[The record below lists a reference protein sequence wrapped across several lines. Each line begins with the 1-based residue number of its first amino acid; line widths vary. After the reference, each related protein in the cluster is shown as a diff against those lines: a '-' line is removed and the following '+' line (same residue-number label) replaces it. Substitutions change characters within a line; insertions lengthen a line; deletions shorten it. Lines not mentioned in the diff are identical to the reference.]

1 MKNILDNK
9 IELIKDT
16 HTYRLLADP
25 EIEFTSVTTLI
36 HTLFEP
42 FDEVAIADNLCATNP
57 KYMGMEPNELISKW
71 HAARDHGSKVHEEIE
86 LALKKGIAP
95 SEPKAKIAL
104 QWLDNYA
111 MKSDIEILTEV
122 IVYSTDLK
130 IAGTIDILAY
140 NRVLDNYEIIDWKTG
155 KKIDIVSYG
164 SKMGIHPLTANIM
177 DCNYN
182 HNAMQLSL
190 YRYLLESYYGVKV
203 HNQMI
208 GHLNN
213 GNCKSYITPYY
224 HEQIS
229 SLVAQLT

>member
-1 MKNILDNK
+1 MKSIIDNK
-9 IELIKDT
+9 IRLIKENHQYVLET
-16 HTYRLLADP
+16 KP
-25 EIEFTSVTTLI
+25 ELEFCSVTTLI
-36 HTLFEP
+36 DTLFEP
-42 FDEVAIADNLCATNP
+42 FDAVAIADKLCATHP
-57 KYMGMEPNELISKW
+57 KYTGMEPNELISKW
-71 HAARDHGSKVHEEIE
+71 HAASDHGTKVHEEIE
-86 LALKKGIAP
+86 LALKKGIEP

-177 DCNYN
+177 DCNHN
-182 HNAMQLSL
+182 HYAMQLSL

>member
-1 MKNILDNK
+1 LNNFLDNK

-111 MKSDIEILTEV
+111 MKSNIEIFSEV
-122 IVYSTDLK
+122 ILYSTDLK

-140 NRVLDNYEIIDWKTG
+140 DKVHDHYEIIDWKTS
-155 KKIDIVSYG
+155 KKINIVSYG
-164 SKMGIHPLTANIM
+164 SKMGIHPTTANIM
-177 DCNYN
+177 DCNHN
-182 HNAMQLSL
+182 HYAMQLSL
-190 YRYLLESYYGVKV
+190 YRYLLESYYGAKV
-203 HNQMI
+203 HIQMI
-208 GHLNN
+208 GHLKDDK
-213 GNCKSYITPYY
+213 CTSYITPYFY
-224 HEQIS
+224 EQIS
-229 SLVAQLT
+229 SIAPQLT